1 MSWIQN
7 RKKPIQV
14 ETVQTLTKTQ
24 GTILGRSFG
33 YAALGFVIMAALI
46 AGLTCA
52 WQFGVFNDGNWY
64 WNNPAYQGLN
74 IGLTIGSFVLTITSA
89 ILSMFWQG
97 KMMTNQKATGMTFL
111 VWGFF
116 IVGQA
121 MAFSWLMF
129 MLNNSIYRNP
139 QGNVI
144 SLWWVCPA
152 AFGLAVVLFG
162 LMSIIGY
169 SLSNKGQLT
178 VKKMMLAV
186 GLAFGIMMLPMF
198 ILMLMSIWMPWGAGT
213 MFWLCF
219 VMMILFLFLLLL
231 SILSIIG
238 DIKRCDQFAQLNIP
252 SEQQGTIVKNLS
264 LMFGFSLLVEFVC
277 LVWLLIWLILS
288 IMGLSRRF

>member
-14 ETVQTLTKTQ
+14 ETTQTLTKAQ

-33 YAALGFVIMAALI
+33 YATLGFVILAALI

-52 WQFGVFNDGNWY
+52 WQFGVFQNGKWTWDTMN
-64 WNNPAYQGLN
+64 GLN
-74 IGLTIGSFVLTITSA
+74 IGLTVGSMVLTITSA

-97 KMMTNQKATGMTFL
+97 KLMAGKNSKGMTLL

-121 MAFSWLMF
+121 LAFSWLMF
-129 MLNNSIYRNP
+129 MLNNTIQYRVE
-139 QGNVI
+139 GNI
-144 SLWWVCPA
+144 PLWWVCPA
-152 AFGLAVVLFG
+152 AFGLAFILFG
-162 LMSIIGY
+162 IMSIIGY
-169 SLSNKGQLT
+169 SLSAKGQLT
-178 VKKMMLAV
+178 VKKIMMAV
-186 GLAFGIMMLPMF
+186 SIVFGIMMIPMF
-198 ILMLMSIWMPWGAGT
+198 VLMFVAIFSWGGMVT
-213 MFWLCF
+213 MYWLCF
-219 VMMILFLFLLLL
+219 VMMILFLVLTML
-231 SILSIIG
+231 SIMSIIG

-252 SEQQGTIVKNLS
+252 AEQQGPVVKNLS

-288 IMGLSRRF
+288 ILGISRRF

>member
-14 ETVQTLTKTQ
+14 ETTQTLTKAQ
-24 GTILGRSFG
+24 GTIMGRSFG
-33 YAALGFVIMAALI
+33 YATLGFVILALVT

-52 WQFGVFNDGNWY
+52 WQFGIKWSDDDVWSWSGKF
-64 WNNPAYQGLN
+64 QGLN

-89 ILSMFWQG
+89 ILAMFWQA
-97 KMMTNQKATGMTFL
+97 KLMSMQNAKGMTLL

-121 MAFSWLMF
+121 FAFSWLMF
-129 MLNNSIYRNP
+129 MLNNTIWNRSGRE
-139 QGNVI
+139 I

-152 AFGLAVVLFG
+152 AFGLAFVLFG
-162 LMSIIGY
+162 IFSIIGY

-178 VKKMMLAV
+178 VKKMMMAI
-186 GLAFGIMMLPMF
+186 GIAFAIMMLPMLIF
-198 ILMLMSIWMPWGAGT
+198 MFMAIWMPWGAGT
-213 MFWLCF
+213 MYWLCF
-219 VMMILFLFLLLL
+219 LMMILFLVLTLL
-231 SILSIIG
+231 SVMSIIG
-238 DIKRCDQFAQLNIP
+238 YIKRCDQFAQLNVP
-252 SEQQGTIVKNLS
+252 AEQQGPVVKNLS

-288 IMGLSRRF
+288 VMGLSRRI